1 MFVDSHVHLD
11 HAAFHADRAQVLDR
25 ACAAGIEAFVVPA
38 VDAASWPQI
47 RQMSAHSDRIVPA
60 YGLHPLF
67 VGHHAPTDVD
77 ALSSW
82 LDAGDA
88 VAVGEIGLDFHADTT
103 DCVAQRRYFIAQL
116 QLARDRSLP
125 VIVHARHAL
134 EEVILTLRNFG
145 GLRGVVH
152 SFSGSQQQAERLW
165 QMGFHLGIGGTVT
178 YPRAQRLRRIVA
190 NMPGEFLLLESD
202 APDQPDVDHRGQ
214 RNEPARV
221 AGIAQ
226 CVATLRTEAVAALAA
241 TTSANARRLFGLGQA
256 APGNVSSSNQAGQ
269 AKPF

>member
-1 MFVDSHVHLD
+1 MLVDSHVHLN
-11 HAAFHADRAQVLDR
+11 HAAFDADRAQVLDR
-25 ACAAGIEAFVVPA
+25 ACAAGVEAFVVPA

-47 RQMSAHSDRIVPA
+47 RQLGARRDCIMPA

-67 VGHHAPTDVD
+67 IEQHAPTDVD

-82 LDAGDA
+82 LEAGDA

-103 DCVAQRRYFIAQL
+103 DRVAQRHYFTAQL
-116 QLARDRSLP
+116 QLARAHRLP
-125 VIVHARHAL
+125 VIVHARRAL
-134 EEVILTLRNFG
+134 EEVILTLRNFA
-145 GLRGVVH
+145 GLEGVVH

-165 QMGFHLGIGGTVT
+165 QLGFHLGIGGTVT

-190 NMPGEFLLLESD
+190 NMPVEFLLLESD

-221 AGIAQ
+221 ADIAQ
-226 CVATLRTEAVAALAA
+226 CVATLRAEPVATLAA
-241 TTSANARRLFGLGQA
+241 TTSANARRLFGCGRIGGRQER
-256 APGNVSSSNQAGQ
+256 SR
-269 AKPF
+269 